1 MEAVPM
7 AKSKEKRKRIPLPQI
22 LPALLIERK
31 SVPVASITSLQ
42 GRKLSIQTAALPRE
56 PFLPREK
63 TSTNGVNGEK
73 NRKVT
78 LDFWL
83 AAWHRFR

>member
-1 MEAVPM
+1 MENEIVGI
-7 AKSKEKRKRIPLPQI
+7 RIVTDSF
-22 LPALLIERK
+22 E
-31 SVPVASITSLQ
+31 S
-42 GRKLSIQTAALPRE
+42 
-56 PFLPREK
+56 FLPREK

-83 AAWHRFR
+83 AAWHRFC